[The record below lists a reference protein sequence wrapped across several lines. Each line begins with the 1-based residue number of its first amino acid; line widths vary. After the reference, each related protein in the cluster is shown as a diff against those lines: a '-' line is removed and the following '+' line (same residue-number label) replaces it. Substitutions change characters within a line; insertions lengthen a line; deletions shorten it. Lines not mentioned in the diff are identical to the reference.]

1 MTLIE
6 QYIREEV
13 ITTIVV
19 VIYFVLKFFIE
30 KLVKRYAVLT
40 EILENRTNLVIKY
53 INILLGA
60 VATLVLFLVWG
71 VKAEHLFVTLSSVFA
86 VIGIGL
92 FAQWSILS
100 NVTSGIVLFFA
111 FPFKIGDVIR
121 IHDKDF
127 PIEGEIEDIKSFY
140 IYLKTSDNEMAVFP
154 NSLVLQKGVSILKKQ
169 KPQLEFTD

>member
-1 MTLIE
+1 
-6 QYIREEV
+6 
-13 ITTIVV
+13 
-19 VIYFVLKFFIE
+19 
-30 KLVKRYAVLT
+30 
-40 EILENRTNLVIKY
+40 
-53 INILLGA
+53 